1 MNTNVAMKTGFIM
14 ASVWFA
20 THCGG
25 GFATGNQEVNYF
37 VKYGWYSLILPIFS
51 MFLVGWAHRNALVI
65 AKDYKTYN
73 YRSYSDALF
82 HPYEKYF
89 SFVFELGYILL
100 FTFAVSS
107 SIAGSGSL
115 LQNAIGLPYYIGIV
129 LIGSL
134 LIVLTIAGGE
144 AVIKALSFKSYF
156 LIITLSLVCIMG
168 IYTGMDNLTKIVSE
182 RMTFNHS
189 FSEALW
195 DSVIYVG
202 FQTFTVMPIISLAQ
216 NIKSTKACNWFMF
229 FGTALNGIFLL
240 LVCIML
246 LAFAPDTLGT
256 TLPVYF
262 VGEKLQINWL
272 QTLYSVILLVALFG
286 TGVSL
291 VFSAVARFEPVLTAK
306 NILGSVKIRRAAVSV
321 IILIICTGISSFG
334 LTNIVVK
341 GYGMLGY
348 VGIIF
353 VLIPQL
359 VVGTIKIRK
368 NARLRK
374 EQGIE
379 EE

>member
-1 MNTNVAMKTGFIM
+1 MNSNVAMKTGFTM
-14 ASVWFA
+14 AAVWFA

-37 VKYGWYSLILPIFS
+37 VKYGWYSIFLPIFS

-73 YRSYSDALF
+73 YRAYSDALF

-129 LIGSL
+129 VIGAL
-134 LIVLTIAGGE
+134 LVVLTIAGGE
-144 AVIKALSFKSYF
+144 AVTKALSFKSYF
-156 LIITLSLVCIMG
+156 LIITLSLVCVMG
-168 IYTGMDNLTKIVSE
+168 IYAGMDNLTKVISTK
-182 RMTFNHS
+182 MTFNHS

-195 DSVIYVG
+195 DSIIYVG

-216 NIKSTKACNWFMF
+216 NVKSTKECNWFML
-229 FGTALNGIFLL
+229 FGTVLNGVFLL

-246 LAFAPDTLGT
+246 LAFAPETLGT

-262 VGEKLQINWL
+262 VSEQLNVNWL
-272 QTLYSVILLVALFG
+272 QALYSVILLIALFG

-291 VFSAVARFEPVLTAK
+291 VFSAVARFEPVLTARD
-306 NILGSVKIRRAAVSV
+306 IFSSVKIRRAVISV
-321 IILIICTGISSFG
+321 VILVICTGISVFG

-348 VGIIF
+348 VGILF

-359 VVGTIKIRK
+359 VVGTIKIRNNERK
-368 NARLRK
+368 RK
-374 EQGIE
+374 EQGIQE
-379 EE
+379 

>member
-1 MNTNVAMKTGFIM
+1 MNFSLAMKTGFTM
-14 ASVWFA
+14 AAVWFA

-37 VKYGWYSLILPIFS
+37 VKYGWYSLFLPIFS

-73 YRSYSDALF
+73 YRAYSDALF

-129 LIGSL
+129 LIGAL
-134 LIVLTIAGGE
+134 LVVLTIAGGE

-156 LIITLSLVCIMG
+156 LIVTLSLVCIMG
-168 IYTGMDNLTKIVSE
+168 LYTGMDNLTQIVSVQ
-182 RMTFNHS
+182 MTFNHS
-189 FSEALW
+189 FGEALW

-216 NIKSTKACNWFMF
+216 NVKSTKDCNWFMV
-229 FGTALNGIFLL
+229 FGTLLNGFFLL

-246 LAFAPDTLGT
+246 LAFAPATLGT

-262 VGEKLQINWL
+262 VSEQLNVNWL
-272 QTLYSVILLVALFG
+272 QALYSVILLIALFG

-291 VFSAVARFEPVLTAK
+291 IFSAVARFEPVLTSK
-306 NILGSVKIRRAAVSV
+306 NILSSVKMRRAAISV
-321 IILIICTGISSFG
+321 IILIICTGISVFG

-359 VVGTIKIRK
+359 VVGTIKIRNNERK
-368 NARLRK
+368 RK
-374 EQGIE
+374 EQGVVE
-379 EE
+379 